1 MLQSI
6 GLQRV
11 GHDSV
16 TEQLRKPPR
25 YRKEKYETQSLP
37 LMNSAPHVKNA
48 YIYIYMYILDGNK
61 FYQGVSWRFQISNR
75 GNISFV

>member
-25 YRKEKYETQSLP
+25 YRKEKYETQILP
-37 LMNSAPHVKNA
+37 LMNSAPHVSL
-48 YIYIYMYILDGNK
+48 Y
-61 FYQGVSWRFQISNR
+61 V
-75 GNISFV
+75 